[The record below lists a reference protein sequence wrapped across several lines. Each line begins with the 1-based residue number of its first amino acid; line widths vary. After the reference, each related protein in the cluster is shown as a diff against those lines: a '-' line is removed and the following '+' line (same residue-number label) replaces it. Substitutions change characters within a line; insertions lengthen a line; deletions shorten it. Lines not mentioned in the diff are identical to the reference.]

1 MKKIEILAPAGSLE
15 SIKPAVRCGAN
26 AVYLGGENFS
36 ARAGAKNFSRDD
48 LIKTIEYCH
57 ARRVKV
63 YIALNTLVFDYEI
76 EKVVDYVKFVCNL
89 GVDALIIQDVGLAKI
104 IKNIAPKMP
113 LHAST
118 QMSVHTLSGVK
129 ALHDAGFNRV
139 VLARELSLEEIKEIS
154 KDSPIELEVFVHG
167 ALCMSVSGQCYFSA
181 MLGGRSGNRGRCAQP
196 CRLPFFADGGNG
208 HDLSLKDMSIIK
220 YIKQLQDIGIKSAK
234 IEGRMKRPEYVATAV
249 RACRAAVD
257 GEDLE
262 EVMKE
267 LRSIF
272 SRSGFTDG
280 YYQGNRGKHMF
291 GIREKENV
299 IEANRDIFAKAH
311 QLYKHE
317 RQVIPIDMNF
327 IARKGS
333 PIELEVSDGNGHE
346 LDVLGN
352 VPQEAVSKSISKERC
367 EEQLS
372 KTGGTQFFCSSLN
385 CDLDK
390 GLAISSSDL
399 NSLRRKALS
408 LIEKEIIKDR
418 AKIDVYD
425 LDLKRPKPYTSEKM
439 SIRARF
445 VTSNVPKEFSSCE
458 FVYVP
463 LDTQL
468 NELKRLKDMGLNI
481 AVEIPRGIFGR
492 EAWCYKKLEEIK
504 SIGMYDVLAS
514 NIGAIKIAK
523 DLNMNI
529 HGGFALNIAN
539 TYSLQYMK
547 DIGLKDAELS
557 FEMTLGDIRN
567 LGGDIKRGI
576 IGYGRLPLMLT
587 RNCPAKNIKTG
598 CKGCKKS
605 SVIRDRKQKEF
616 PLMCQSGCTE
626 ILNSVPLYLAD
637 KQSEINGIDFM
648 VLRFT
653 VENSVESVEILNHF
667 NNHVKKANGITR
679 GLYYRGVN

>member
-1 MKKIEILAPAGSLE
+1 MKEIEILAPAGAFE

-26 AVYLGGENFS
+26 AVYLGGEKFS

-48 LIKTIEYCH
+48 LIKAIEYCH
-57 ARRVKV
+57 QRRVKI
-63 YIALNTLVFDYEI
+63 YIALNTLIFDYEM
-76 EKVVDYVKFVCNL
+76 EKVIDYVKFVCDL
-89 GVDALIIQDVGLAKI
+89 GADALIIQDIGLAKL
-104 IKNIAPKMP
+104 IKNMAPQMP

-129 ALHDAGFNRV
+129 ALHDAGFSRV

-154 KDSPIELEVFVHG
+154 KNSPIELEVFVHG

-220 YIKQLQDIGIKSAK
+220 YIKQLQSIGIDSAK

-262 EVMKE
+262 EVMGE
-267 LRSIF
+267 LKSIF

-299 IEANRDIFAKAH
+299 IEANRNAFAKAH
-311 QLYKHE
+311 QLYKNE
-317 RQVIPIDMNF
+317 RQAIPIDMKF
-327 IARKGS
+327 TARKDKPS
-333 PIELEVSDGNGHE
+333 RLEVNDDNGHKI
-346 LDVLGN
+346 DALGDIA
-352 VPQEAVSKSISKERC
+352 QEAVSKSISKERC

-372 KTGGTQFFCSSLN
+372 KTGGTQFFCSSVG

-390 GLAISSSDL
+390 GLAITSSSL
-399 NSLRRKALS
+399 NSLRRRALS
-408 LIEKEIIKDR
+408 LMEKEIIKDR
-418 AKIDVYD
+418 PKISVSNVE
-425 LDLKRPKPYTSEKM
+425 LQRPKPYTSGSM

-445 VTSNVPKEFSSCE
+445 MSSNVPKEFSSCE
-458 FVYVP
+458 FIYVP
-463 LDTQL
+463 LDTDL
-468 NELKRLKDMGLNI
+468 SELERLKGVGLNI
-481 AVEIPRGIFGR
+481 AVEIPRGMFGK
-492 EAWCYKKLEEIK
+492 EAWCYKKLEEVK
-504 SIGMYDVLAS
+504 SIGVYDVLAS

-523 DLNMNI
+523 DLSMNI
-529 HGGFALNIAN
+529 HGGFALNVVN

-547 DIGLKDAELS
+547 DIGLEDVELS
-557 FEMTLGDIRN
+557 FEMTLGDIKN
-567 LGGDIKRGI
+567 LGGEIKRGI

-598 CKGCKKS
+598 CKECKKNS
-605 SVIRDRKQKEF
+605 LIKDRKQKEF
-616 PLMCQSGCTE
+616 PLICQFGCTE
-626 ILNSVPLYLAD
+626 ILNSVPLYLGD
-637 KQSEINGIDFM
+637 KQREINGINFI

-667 NNHVKKANGITR
+667 NDHVKKANGITR